1 MQKDIF
7 VSVIIPNY
15 NHAKF
20 LDQRIQSVLSQTYQ
34 NFEVIIL
41 DDCSSDNGASQAIIE
56 KYRKN
61 HHISHIVYNDSNS
74 GSTFKQWLKGIS
86 LSSGEV
92 VWIAESDDFC
102 EPNYLEV
109 LIDAYLKEPNTVLA
123 YCNLIVVNSDGIP
136 FHNQQKDSRNLF
148 LSGNDYL
155 KKYLLLYNTIKNA
168 SCAIFSKKAA
178 MQVSSEFQKYPGAG
192 DYLFWVEI
200 AAQGNVA
207 IVNRGLSYFRRHDG
221 VVTSRR
227 DRDGSNYVAEKE
239 ILNYIIAIVCPSNFR
254 KRLTY
259 ANHARRIGS
268 KEFDSI
274 DVKTKIFELWNVKK
288 YSSLIDRF
296 VLKISDLYLYFFNHR
311 I

>member
-1 MQKDIF
+1 MQNDLF

-41 DDCSSDNGASQAIIE
+41 DDCSPDNGASQAIIE

-123 YCNLIVVNSDGIP
+123 YSNLIVVNSDGIP
-136 FHNQQKDSRNLF
+136 FHHQQKDSRNL
-148 LSGNDYL
+148 LLTGNDYL

-178 MQVSSEFQKYPGAG
+178 MQVSSEFLQYPGAG

-200 AAQGNVA
+200 AAQGNVV
-207 IVNRGLSYFRRHDG
+207 IVNKSLSYFRRHESI
-221 VVTSRR
+221 VTDKRY
-227 DRDGSNYVAEKE
+227 RDGSNFVAEKV
-239 ILNYIIAIVCPSNFR
+239 ILNHIISIVHPSSFR

-259 ANHARRIGS
+259 ANHARRIRS
-268 KEFDSI
+268 HIFD
-274 DVKTKIFELWNVKK
+274 
-288 YSSLIDRF
+288 SSLIKKNIYDLWDVQKFSSFYDRV
-296 VLKISDLYLYFFNHR
+296 VLKVSDLYLYFFKCR